1 MSSIYL
7 FDVASQQA
15 RWLGVKQATIAN
27 NVSNANTPGF
37 RAREV
42 EPFSDAMDKM
52 RLTVATT
59 QAGHIDLGGAAA
71 DPRSGTAKSQ
81 DSWDITHSGNSVSL
95 EQEMV
100 KAGDVN
106 RIYSL
111 NTSIVKAFH
120 RMYLSSLK

>member
-15 RWLGVKQATIAN
+15 HWLGVKQATIAN

-42 EPFSDAMDKM
+42 EPFTDAMDKV
-52 RLTVATT
+52 RLTVAIT
-59 QAGHIDLGGAAA
+59 QPGHIDLGGAA
-71 DPRSGTAKSQ
+71 DTRSVAAKNGE
-81 DSWDITHSGNSVSL
+81 SWDVTHSGNSVSL

-100 KAGDVN
+100 KAGEVN
-106 RIYSL
+106 RTYSL